1 MSLLQS
7 IINLLAGFTEKDVVV
22 GGKKSYLFEY
32 DYPLD
37 DGTLV
42 SVKTNGN
49 EINDACFIPDDIF
62 DQEFECNYRVG
73 SMITEKRPP
82 STRIGMLGARG
93 YPGPPIDNKGHNYGL

>member
-1 MSLLQS
+1 MSFLQV
-7 IINLLAGFTEKDVVV
+7 IINLLAGFIEKDVVV

-32 DYPLD
+32 DYSLD

-62 DQEFECNYRVG
+62 EV
-73 SMITEKRPP
+73 TEKRPP
-82 STRIGMLGARG
+82 STRIGMLGAGG

>member
-49 EINDACFIPDDIF
+49 GINDACFIPDDIF
-62 DQEFECNYRVG
+62 EV
-73 SMITEKRPP
+73 TEERSP

>member
-7 IINLLAGFTEKDVVV
+7 IINLFAGFIEKDVIV

-42 SVKTNGN
+42 SVKTN
-49 EINDACFIPDDIF
+49 
-62 DQEFECNYRVG
+62 
-73 SMITEKRPP
+73 
-82 STRIGMLGARG
+82 
-93 YPGPPIDNKGHNYGL
+93 NKGHNYGL